1 MAGSR
6 AGMGERGGKGAD
18 GKKLLGKRANRPRP
32 RARGHFLVITNALP
46 GLPRVGAAA
55 AARLAK
61 RTLLRQKQAKIR

>member
-55 AARLAK
+55 AQLAK